1 MQIVTPVF
9 LQGLAFSGGAILL
22 VALSAWWLYVSPLP
36 QLPGALTAIS
46 SRLTLWVVALLG
58 LWAIQLVVG
67 AFWDASMHV
76 ETGEVPA
83 GADFLWPPHIV
94 IYSAFLMS
102 FTVGAISMGGV
113 ALAGLRADGLNLRAW
128 VRRNPYLGA
137 VALASAYSLL
147 SIPGDAVW
155 HELFGVDLTAWSPPH
170 LMLGLMSCAV
180 LVCALG
186 LLAPASAGSERPAVL
201 EFSTIVLCGLTLSV
215 AYMIGVIEWEM
226 PGVSNPIV
234 LARPIWVYPLV
245 GGAIAFLLLSL
256 ARSLTRFRWSATA
269 VALVFF
275 ALRFGVT
282 FGLQLSGN
290 IAPYWPL
297 WFILGAVLMDLLP
310 FYRLSIAWHQD
321 AGRTAAFT
329 AGYLLLALPLLAG
342 RPELRAFTVAD
353 VVLSVVPLFTVCLLL
368 TPIVRL
374 ATRLLQREN
383 QKTKRFSFGSAPR

>member
-1 MQIVTPVF
+1 
-9 LQGLAFSGGAILL
+9 
-22 VALSAWWLYVSPLP
+22 
-36 QLPGALTAIS
+36 
-46 SRLTLWVVALLG
+46 
-58 LWAIQLVVG
+58 
-67 AFWDASMHV
+67 
-76 ETGEVPA
+76 
-83 GADFLWPPHIV
+83 
-94 IYSAFLMS
+94 
-102 FTVGAISMGGV
+102 
-113 ALAGLRADGLNLRAW
+113 

-186 LLAPASAGSERPAVL
+186 LLAPAQAGRERPAVL
-201 EFSTIVLCGLTLSV
+201 EFATIVLCGLTLSV

-282 FGLQLSGN
+282 FGLRLSGN

-297 WFILGAVLMDLLP
+297 WFILGAVLVDLLP

-321 AGRTAAFT
+321 AGRAAAFT
-329 AGYLLLALPLLAG
+329 AGYLLLALPLLSG
-342 RPELRAFTVAD
+342 RPELRAFTLAD
-353 VVLSVVPLFTVCLLL
+353 VVLSVLSLFTVCLLL

-374 ATRLLQREN
+374 AARLLQREN
-383 QKTKRFSFGSAPR
+383 QKTKRFSFGPASR